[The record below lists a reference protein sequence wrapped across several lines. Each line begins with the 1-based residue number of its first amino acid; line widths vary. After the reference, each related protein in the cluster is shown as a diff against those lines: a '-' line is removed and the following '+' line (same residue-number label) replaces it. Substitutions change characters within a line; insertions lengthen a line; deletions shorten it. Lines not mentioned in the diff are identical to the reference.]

1 MFSSRQWR
9 KGLRMDSAVL
19 KENKQTKPT
28 QLQQQSNK
36 KKQNK
41 TKQPK
46 PNIETQQ
53 NTQNKAQQ
61 NNQPSTKANTR

>member
-28 QLQQQSNK
+28 QLQQHN
-36 KKQNK
+36 NK
-41 TKQPK
+41 TKTK
-46 PNIETQQ
+46 
-53 NTQNKAQQ
+53 Q
-61 NNQPSTKANTR
+61 NNQNQT